1 MRKQPKR
8 AMLLMMVHHAGVFD
22 IKKKKIKPPQTNKFF
37 LSGKSPVAA
46 MSTWT
51 RVVKKIDLIQ
61 VVSCS
66 VFEDNR
72 EQPKLCLVD
81 VLTVN

>member
-1 MRKQPKR
+1 MRKQPNR

-22 IKKKKIKPPQTNKFF
+22 LKKFKPPQTNKFF
-37 LSGKSPVAA
+37 ISGKSPVAA
-46 MSTWT
+46 MSFG
-51 RVVKKIDLIQ
+51 RELKKKIDLIQ
-61 VVSCS
+61 EVSCS

-72 EQPKLCLVD
+72 QRPNLRLVD